1 MTSNVRIR
9 RVSSP
14 AYYLARPAALWLAAF
29 APRPADRESCTSEG
43 HVTVQAPEPYTEAPP
58 RVRGFSRSDQ
68 PVCGCFVPAAEPCW
82 AA

>member
-29 APRPADRESCTSEG
+29 APRPADPDSAASERHDSSPHG
-43 HVTVQAPEPYTEAPP
+43 A
-58 RVRGFSRSDQ
+58 
-68 PVCGCFVPAAEPCW
+68 
-82 AA
+82 